1 MATRIPTRP
10 STMRKEPRQAR
21 SRATVEAILIAGAQ
35 VLGRRGWAGF
45 TTNEVAEAAGV
56 SIGSLYQ
63 YFPNKLILSEAIT
76 ARHFDE
82 ILAVLRGIGDETLP
96 LARRVEQLVD
106 GMIGVHSIN
115 PALHRVLLEEAPRA
129 RGPRSVHDRFEAE
142 YLRCYAALIAQP
154 DDARNRESADAAA
167 QVVSAAVA
175 GVIHD
180 AAHRGTIGLPVLK
193 QELVDMVDAYLLR
206 RRRRERVRMRTR
218 EMSGSGRATVKR

>member
-1 MATRIPTRP
+1 
-10 STMRKEPRQAR
+10 MRKEPRQAR

-82 ILAVLRGIGDETLP
+82 ILAVLRPIGDETLP

-129 RGPRSVHDRFEAE
+129 RGPKSVHDRFETE

-154 DDARNRESADAAA
+154 DEDDARNRESADAAA

-193 QELVDMVDAYLLR
+193 QELVEMVGAYLLR
-206 RRRRERVRMRTR
+206 RRRRHAAKPAVRGT
-218 EMSGSGRATVKR
+218 GD

>member
-10 STMRKEPRQAR
+10 SAMRKEPRQAR

-35 VLGRRGWAGF
+35 VLGRRGWASF

-82 ILAVLRGIGDETLP
+82 ILAVLRPIGDEALP
-96 LARRVEQLVD
+96 LTRRVEQLVD

-129 RGPRSVHDRFEAE
+129 RGPKSVHDRFEAE

-154 DDARNRESADAAA
+154 GEDDARNRESADAAA
-167 QVVSAAVA
+167 QIVSAAVA

-206 RRRRERVRMRTR
+206 RRRR
-218 EMSGSGRATVKR
+218 GRAGVGGDRRGIVKR

>member
-1 MATRIPTRP
+1 
-10 STMRKEPRQAR
+10 MRKEPRQAR

-63 YFPNKLILSEAIT
+63 YFPNKLTLSEAIT

-82 ILAVLRGIGDETLP
+82 ILAVLRPIGDETLP
-96 LARRVEQLVD
+96 LARRVERLVD

-129 RGPRSVHDRFEAE
+129 RGPKSVHERFETE
-142 YLRCYAALIAQP
+142 YLRCYAALIAQSG
-154 DDARNRESADAAA
+154 DATLNRKSADAAT

-193 QELVDMVDAYLLR
+193 QELVEMVSAYLLR
-206 RRRRERVRMRTR
+206 RRRRHAAEPARRGT
-218 EMSGSGRATVKR
+218 AD